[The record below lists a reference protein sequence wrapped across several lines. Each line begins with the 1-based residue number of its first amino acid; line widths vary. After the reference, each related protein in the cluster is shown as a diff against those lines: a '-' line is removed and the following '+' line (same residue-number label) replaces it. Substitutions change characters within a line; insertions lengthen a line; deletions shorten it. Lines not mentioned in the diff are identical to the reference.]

1 MNHPEKGN
9 TMTATGPFREA
20 LENAAA
26 QGYVSQSRSP
36 FASVR
41 RQAAPAGPT
50 ARLASDRQR
59 AFLQKL
65 IGEQADMYAAVGR
78 DVEAEAIRRTLITMG
93 PELAAMTSAD
103 ASAAIDRSI
112 KSNKGLRAQ
121 LAQLE
126 DARTQQRA
134 EAASGLEN
142 GVYRLQDGTIVTV
155 RHTRQSKIQ
164 VGYVWDAD
172 AKTFE
177 YSGRRILRG
186 LDAGMRLSV
195 EECQEFGQDT
205 IVCCVCMTPLENEE
219 SRRLGIGPVCRRKY

>member
-1 MNHPEKGN
+1 
-9 TMTATGPFREA
+9 MTATAGPFRKAIED
-20 LENAAA
+20 AAA
-26 QGYVSQSRSP
+26 QGYVSQTRSP
-36 FASVR
+36 FARVQ

-78 DVEAEAIRRTLITMG
+78 DTEADAIRRTLVGLG
-93 PELAAMTSAD
+93 PELATMTSAD
-103 ASAAIDRSI
+103 ASAAIDRAM
-112 KSNKGLRAQ
+112 KSNKGLRAT
-121 LAQLE
+121 LGALE

-142 GVYRLQDGTIVTV
+142 GVYRLPDGTVVTV
-155 RHTRQSKIQ
+155 RHTRQSRVQ

-172 AKTFE
+172 AQTFE
-177 YSGRRILRG
+177 YSGRRILRQ

-195 EECQEFGQDT
+195 DECQAFGQET